1 MSLNF
6 FLRGL
11 VIGFSIAAVVGPIG
25 LLCIQRTLH
34 RGRLYGLVTGMGAAT
49 ADGIYGCVAAFGLT
63 VITSFL
69 VRQLVWV
76 HLLGGLFLI
85 YLGIKTILT
94 KPAEQA
100 ATEGNGNFFAA
111 YFSTLLLT
119 LTNPATILSFL
130 AIFAGLGVGMAESKT
145 GSTTLAAL
153 LVVIGVFLGSTL
165 WWCLLTSGVSLL
177 RKRFTYRWLLWV
189 NRVAGMIIML
199 FGVFAIVGFK

>member
-1 MSLNF
+1 MSMNF
-6 FLRGL
+6 FFRGL

-49 ADGIYGCVAAFGLT
+49 ADGIYGCIAAFGLT
-63 VITSFL
+63 MVTSFL

-100 ATEGNGNFFAA
+100 ATASDNNFFAA
-111 YFSTLLLT
+111 YASTVLLT
-119 LTNPATILSFL
+119 LTNPATILSFV
-130 AIFAGLGVGMAESKT
+130 AIFAGLGVGTIESKT

-153 LVVIGVFLGSTL
+153 LVVAGVFLGSTL
-165 WWCLLTSGVSLL
+165 WWCLLTSGVGLL
-177 RKRFTYRWLLWV
+177 RKRFTRRWLLWV
-189 NRVAGMIIML
+189 NRTAGSVIML
-199 FGVFAIVGFK
+199 FGLFALVGFK